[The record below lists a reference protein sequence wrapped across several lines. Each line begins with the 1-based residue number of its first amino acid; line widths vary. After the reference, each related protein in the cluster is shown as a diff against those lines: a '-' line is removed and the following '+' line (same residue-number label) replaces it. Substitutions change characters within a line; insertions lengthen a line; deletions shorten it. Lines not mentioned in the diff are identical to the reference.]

1 MKEVSPLFVR
11 FVHKKMILCVLIL
24 QYWAAF
30 CSYSI
35 ALQTHTTSESAT
47 IGEETSPLERADG
60 QKEKPSYQSK
70 KDVTN
75 KNILVLSNKKDL
87 KKPKN
92 TESILDTFPLP
103 PPPAK
108 YYKFQ

>member
-24 QYWAAF
+24 QYWASF

-35 ALQTHTTSESAT
+35 ALQTHETSSESAT
-47 IGEETSPLERADG
+47 IGEETFPLERADG
-60 QKEKPSYQSK
+60 QKEKPSYQ
-70 KDVTN
+70 
-75 KNILVLSNKKDL
+75 NKKDL

-92 TESILDTFPLP
+92 TESLDTLPLP
-103 PPPAK
+103 PSSCK
-108 YYKFQ
+108 IL